1 MFGES
6 WTVEY
11 GSAIKLAGNLCT
23 LSRELLNI
31 HIRRCMIW
39 YGGCCHSRSFTL
51 TMYVGCQLPRA
62 RKYRVIDFGRTK
74 RDMPK
79 PQFFLRALSIALS
92 PRATIDC
99 WASASGF
106 LSLRPWKKVSLVLVR
121 FGLLV
126 CHTTDRPTV
135 DETHAALL

>member
-1 MFGES
+1 M
-6 WTVEY
+6 
-11 GSAIKLAGNLCT
+11 
-23 LSRELLNI
+23 
-31 HIRRCMIW
+31 
-39 YGGCCHSRSFTL
+39 
-51 TMYVGCQLPRA
+51 
-62 RKYRVIDFGRTK
+62 IDFGRTK

-79 PQFFLRALSIALS
+79 PQFFLRALSIALR

-99 WASASGF
+99 WASASG
-106 LSLRPWKKVSLVLVR
+106 LRPWKKLSLVLVR